1 MAISTYERVKG
12 GRVGVESKSGVDLM
26 DGLAWEVKR
35 TISSRRSSM

>member
-1 MAISTYERVKG
+1 MPISTDERVKG

-26 DGLAWEVKR
+26 GGLDWEVKR